1 MINLKATLNKLK
13 SSSNSVE
20 RHRISEI
27 TNLNCYIGNIF
38 STQAIFFSIEIDS
51 NYDIHSNY
59 LKRFVGVE
67 VQIIPKSD
75 DKKEVLLLLV
85 EPELTDIFI
94 LFIEDLIE
102 KLKHISSSKDALVVV
117 SQRINYWKRL
127 FGKFTGGLLT
137 PQQQRGLFGELYLL
151 KELLEND
158 ISNSKYIL
166 ESWLAPSGTNQDFY
180 FGKIAVEVKTSKSN
194 NPSIKISNEYQLDS
208 STLESLYL
216 VFYNLNEYPNDEN
229 TLLSLINEIRS
240 LLNSIQ
246 DSLNIFNANIDL
258 LGISQELEDEY
269 NKTGYSIRNER
280 YYRINSDFPKITTR
294 NIDEAISKVSY
305 DIDPK
310 QCKDY
315 LIEKEELFNKILH
328 GK

>member
-1 MINLKATLNKLK
+1 MIFIVITL
-13 SSSNSVE
+13 S
-20 RHRISEI
+20 
-27 TNLNCYIGNIF
+27 
-38 STQAIFFSIEIDS
+38 
-51 NYDIHSNY
+51 
-59 LKRFVGVE
+59 
-67 VQIIPKSD
+67 
-75 DKKEVLLLLV
+75 VLLELRYKLFLNQV